1 MGDEKSAFRQ
11 RRICTNSISDHEIY
25 LQERE
30 DENPIAYQ
38 GNYAAVVS
46 EEERKK
52 VE

>member
-1 MGDEKSAFRQ
+1 MRNQLRQ
-11 RRICTNSISDHEIY
+11 RRICTNSISNHEIY